1 MESIQIKGT
10 LEIGGGVCVSAC
22 SSGDRSTYSLA
33 LRCATGQQYQSAVA
47 TAEPIRI
54 ATPGVAGAAF
64 VDLALLQQLLAI
76 ELLYVRSDQPI
87 VMRIAADEPSITG
100 SGGVFPTLFA
110 GGETLLLDVD
120 GSPLTVTFLVGDQT
134 AAQCVARINAA
145 FALAGYPTPRASV
158 TTSGQIQIDGIG
170 TGAASTLEV
179 TGGTGAAQ
187 LGLSG
192 LSAIGA
198 GADVPVW
205 GTYLTEFGV
214 SGSIPAVPARI
225 QFSGVANITVVA
237 AGRTT
242 L

>member
-1 MESIQIKGT
+1 MESIALRGT
-10 LEIGGGVCVSAC
+10 LEIGGGVCVSSC

-54 ATPGVAGAAF
+54 STPGAAGASF
-64 VDLALLQQLLAI
+64 VDLPLLEQLLAV
-76 ELLYVRSDQPI
+76 EMLYVRSDQPI
-87 VMRIAADEPSITG
+87 VMRIAADEPIIVG

-110 GGETLLLDVD
+110 GGETLVLDVD
-120 GSPLTVTFLVGDQT
+120 GSPLTVTFLAGDQT
-134 AAQCVARINAA
+134 AAQCVARINSA

-158 TTSGQIQIDGIG
+158 LTSGQIQIEGIG
-170 TGAASTLEV
+170 TGAQSSLEV
-179 TGGTGAAQ
+179 TAGTGAAQ
-187 LGLSG
+187 LGLVG
-192 LSAIGA
+192 ASAIGE

-205 GTYLTEFGV
+205 GTFLCEFGV
-214 SGSIPAVPARI
+214 SGSQPAVPARI